1 MMDWFCNVCDKTI
14 KRNSI
19 TRHIM
24 SKSHLVLKSK
34 EYFEKTRQVKTTTG
48 IFFPLN
54 ETLSNL

>member
-19 TRHIM
+19 RRHNM

-34 EYFEKTRQVKTTTG
+34 EYFEKNNDRN
-48 IFFPLN
+48 IFPLN
-54 ETLSNL
+54 ETLSKL

>member
-19 TRHIM
+19 RRHIM

-48 IFFPLN
+48 IFFL
-54 ETLSNL
+54 